1 MKKSIIKFNKF
12 IISFFLVLLSF
23 TINVN
28 SESKKNILYISSG
41 TATYGSTYDQ
51 MQGFNDAIRN
61 TYEVCFEHM
70 NSLKYPN
77 KEHEEAFYSLL
88 KSKLKIYPHFD
99 AVVLS
104 DDAAAFFAIKH
115 KDLFKDT
122 PMFLT
127 SINNNEL
134 IDIAKRL
141 DIECIIEENLP
152 ISQNINIIGN
162 IYNKK
167 AKKSNLVLV
176 TGPDDIYSK
185 EINEFYSLE
194 DKYNNFNFKNV
205 ALSFKDEKE
214 INEKLKKFNKNED
227 ILFFLMPTSSVNSKK
242 VTDSNTNFSSITQII
257 KAIKDST
264 DAPIFTSASKGIEL
278 GMATSSVNSKKVTDS
293 NTNFSSIT
301 QIIKAIKDSTDA
313 PIFTSASKGI
323 ELGMVGGYTVD
334 LYKQG
339 KVTGD
344 IVNKFFEGE
353 KDIPSIVKGEDTSS
367 LVFSYKEILKYNISR
382 SKIPKDAELV
392 FKSDSILSKYKNIII
407 TVVIIFGLISIFIS
421 IHYITTI
428 KANKKLKEAKK
439 IAEEANKS
447 KDSFI
452 ANISHELRTPV
463 NVISSTAQL
472 IKKNINSNKD
482 INIESIYDNITMI
495 EQNSHRLTRLIN
507 NIIDVTKSDI
517 GEKSLILQNIEIV
530 GLIENSVLSV
540 VPFAEAKNINI
551 IFDTEYEELIMAV
564 DIDKIDRVILNLLS
578 NAIKFSHNGGDV
590 LVNLMCEKDNL
601 IIEVTD
607 FGIGISDEN
616 IEIIFEKFMQI
627 DNGLTRL
634 NEGSGIGLS
643 LVKSFIKMHKGSIN
657 VDTKLGKGTTFKIS
671 IPINIIDNGKI
682 IYNISE
688 INSTSIELSDIYI

>member
-61 TYEVCFEHM
+61 TYEVYFEHM

-278 GMATSSVNSKKVTDS
+278 GM
-293 NTNFSSIT
+293 
-301 QIIKAIKDSTDA
+301 
-313 PIFTSASKGI
+313 
-323 ELGMVGGYTVD
+323 VGGYTVD

-382 SKIPKDAELV
+382 SKIPKNAELV

-657 VDTKLGKGTTFKIS
+657 VDSKLGKGTTFKIS